1 MNLLD
6 LMHPDYSGV
15 RIGFEDQ
22 KKAEVLAIEPY
33 LRGKIGALLFEV
45 MPYGEN
51 PVKDIVMSFNKVED
65 IQTII
70 DNLLVLK
77 VKMIQNLEGVKNE
90 SK

>member
-1 MNLLD
+1 MT
-6 LMHPDYSGV
+6 
-15 RIGFEDQ
+15 
-22 KKAEVLAIEPY
+22 IEPY
-33 LRGKIGALLFEV
+33 LRGKVGALLFEV

-65 IQTII
+65 VQTVI

-77 VKMIQNLEGVKNE
+77 VQMIQNLEGVKNE